1 MNILTALA
9 NLEMTPDEFRPPQQC
24 PLQIINEY
32 LNTFKDKIKKQRK
45 ILARKYH
52 PDICKD
58 ENSLNKMKSINE
70 AADFLEKLNIQ
81 QRQMM
86 PRPVFK
92 QTIIIRMGGMSMNM
106 GGTNNSYTTSTTNG
120 WETINFQW

>member
-1 MNILTALA
+1 MNILTALS

-58 ENSLNKMKSINE
+58 ESSLTKMKSINE
-70 AADFLEKLNIQ
+70 AADFLEKLNMQ
-81 QRQMM
+81 PRPMM
-86 PRPVFK
+86 IPRPVFN
-92 QTIIIRMGGMSMNM
+92 QTIIIRMGGN
-106 GGTNNSYTTSTTNG
+106 GNTTTSTSSFDG
-120 WETINFQW
+120 GFRMMFNF